1 MLKSQMLQWV
11 LVIFFVCATSGARG
25 EEPRVR
31 VSAWYWLNSA
41 PKADWE
47 GDFTTMKNLG
57 FTDVLLCWG
66 LDLAGIVTRKNETK
80 QAMQWAHKAGI
91 GVYLIVW
98 QPTANSLPRV
108 PEFMQVNAN
117 GNVLETF
124 DVFNSKWR
132 ATE

>member
-1 MLKSQMLQWV
+1 MLKRPFLRWIIAV
-11 LVIFFVCATSGARG
+11 FCATATTWAK
-25 EEPRVR
+25 EAKPPIR

-57 FTDVLLCWG
+57 FTDVLLCYG
-66 LDLAGIVTRKNETK
+66 VDLAGIVTRKAETK
-80 QAMQWAHKAGI
+80 AAMQLAHKAGI

-108 PEFMQVNAN
+108 PEFMQVDGN
-117 GNVLETF
+117 GKVLDTF
-124 DVFNSKWR
+124 
-132 ATE
+132 